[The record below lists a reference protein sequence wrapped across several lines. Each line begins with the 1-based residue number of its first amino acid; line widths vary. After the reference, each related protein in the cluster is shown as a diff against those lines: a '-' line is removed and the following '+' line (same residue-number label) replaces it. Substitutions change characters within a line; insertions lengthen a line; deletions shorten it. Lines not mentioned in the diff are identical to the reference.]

1 MSQTNRGTDL
11 PEFMNDL
18 DGGVFAEKIARA
30 LSDVAAGVIDYDDKG
45 ELTLKFKLSRIGNSY
60 RVGIKHQLTYKVP
73 EANGSYSQD
82 NLTESV
88 MHVNP
93 GGRMSVFPE
102 NQHQMFGKKGELNTN
117 PQDQE

>member
-1 MSQTNRGTDL
+1 MSTQDRGTDL

-18 DGGVFAEKIARA
+18 DGGVFAEKVARA
-30 LSDVAAGVIDYDDKG
+30 LSDVAAGVIDFDNKG
-45 ELTLKFKLSRIGNSY
+45 ELTLKFKLDRIGNSH
-60 RVGIKHQLTYKVP
+60 RVGIKHQLNYKVP
-73 EANGSYSQD
+73 EANGSYTQD

-88 MHVNP
+88 MHVNR

-102 NQHQMFGKKGELNTN
+102 NQHQMFGKQGEPNTN